1 MPSIGLRLLNGG
13 VAFITGAS
21 QGIGEAT
28 AFQFAKYGVA
38 SLAISDINLLSLE
51 KVAQQLRNEYP
62 HVEVE
67 VLYIDTSKEQSIV
80 DAHEAAVRRFG
91 RIDYAV
97 NNAGVAGPFLPSVDL
112 SREQFISGI
121 DINMVGVWLCQ
132 REQIRHMLKQKGL
145 TAGASRGTIVNMSSV
160 YGHKCARSN
169 ITYGTAKHAV
179 LGITR
184 NDAVTYGNEGIR
196 INAVCPGFIETPMT
210 MRSEGPSE
218 GMQAYLTSVP
228 LARYGQ
234 PDEVADVIIFL
245 SSPMSRYMTGTDVMV
260 DGGFRCV

>member
-1 MPSIGLRLLNGG
+1 MPEQSLRSRFL
-13 VAFITGAS
+13 
-21 QGIGEAT
+21 GIGEA
-28 AFQFAKYGVA
+28 AVFQFAKYGAA
-38 SLAISDINLLSLE
+38 SLAISDMNLSSLE
-51 KVAQQLRNEYP
+51 KVAQRLRDEYP

-67 VLYIDTSKEQSIV
+67 VLYIDTSDEQSII
-80 DAHEAAVRRFG
+80 DAHEATIRRFG

-97 NNAGVAGPFLPSVDL
+97 NNAGVAGPFLPSVDT
-112 SREQFISGI
+112 SRDQFMFGI
-121 DINMVGVWLCQ
+121 DVNMVGVWLCQ
-132 REQIRHMLKQKGL
+132 REQIKHMLKQEGL
-145 TAGASRGTIVNMSSV
+145 TPGHVIFSRGTIVNMSSI

-184 NDAVTYGNEGIR
+184 NDAVNYGKEGIR

-210 MRSEGPSE
+210 RRPEGPSA
-218 GMQAYLTSVP
+218 GMQAYLATVP

-234 PDEVADVIIFL
+234 PDEVADVILFL
-245 SSPMSRYMTGTDVMV
+245 SSPLSRYMTGTDIMV